1 MFQEKTAQQ
10 VEKSKVMMPVIL
22 TLIDGESM
30 KGAIAV
36 PRNGRLGDVLNG
48 SDRFILFETNAGEP
62 LYLSHA
68 TIAAV
73 QSNDLPKARQLD
85 NSLKQI
91 DEVNPYKIL
100 KVEPG
105 VERAALKEAYHRL
118 VKHYHP
124 DQFASTP
131 LPKEVRA
138 YLDAVILR
146 LNSAY
151 QQIEDD
157 LARIEQAKIAKLA
170 PAAPAEPAIRYFG
183 Q

>member
-1 MFQEKTAQQ
+1 MFQDRTVQQ

-22 TLIDGESM
+22 TLVDGETI

-48 SDRFILFETNAGEP
+48 SDRFILFETNGGEP

-68 TIAAV
+68 SIAAV
-73 QSNDLPKARQLD
+73 QSNDMPKARQLEA
-85 NSLKQI
+85 SLSRIQ
-91 DEVNPYKIL
+91 EVNPYKIL
-100 KVEPG
+100 KVEQG
-105 VERAALKEAYHRL
+105 VSRTALKEAYHRL

-124 DQFASTP
+124 DQFANTP

-146 LNSAY
+146 LNAAY
-151 QQIEDD
+151 EQIEDD
-157 LARIEQAKIAKLA
+157 IERIEKAKEAKLA
-170 PAAPAEPAIRYFG
+170 APKPAETPIRFFG

>member
-1 MFQEKTAQQ
+1 MFEQRTVQQ
-10 VEKSKVMMPVIL
+10 CERSKVMLPVIL
-22 TLIDGESM
+22 TLIDGETM

-48 SDRFILFETNAGEP
+48 SDRFILFETGDGEP
-62 LYLSHA
+62 IYLSQT

-73 QSNDLPKARQLD
+73 QSNDLPKAQQLD
-85 NSLKQI
+85 SSLQQI
-91 DEVNPYKIL
+91 AEVNPYRIL
-100 KVEPG
+100 KVQQG
-105 VERAALKEAYHRL
+105 VSKTELKDAYHRL

-124 DQFASTP
+124 DQFASAP

-146 LNSAY
+146 LNAAY
-151 QQIEDD
+151 EQVEDD
-157 LARIEQAKIAKLA
+157 IERLEQAKAAKLNPPKPA
-170 PAAPAEPAIRYFG
+170 PTPIRYFG